1 MSECRCEASI
11 THFRRRSRGPLRPL
25 GSQTSTADR
34 KISPTG
40 TTSREHVR
48 ARAGKQLAVSD
59 PQDAPELLAHDPR
72 SVFAISG
79 QGEEGPEHVPTVP
92 LGQAAS
98 LTSIFLAW
106 LRAGFGMV
114 TFKTP
119 FDNVAFAVEGSMP
132 SGDGR

>member
-1 MSECRCEASI
+1 MRPAPAAWIANVDGRSENQPCR
-11 THFRRRSRGPLRPL
+11 H
-25 GSQTSTADR
+25 GSQPPTRPRSSR
-34 KISPTG
+34 KA
-40 TTSREHVR
+40 
-48 ARAGKQLAVSD
+48 ARSSD

-72 SVFAISG
+72 SVFAMLYERDAL
-79 QGEEGPEHVPTVP
+79 QGEGGPEHVPTMP

-119 FDNVAFAVEGSMP
+119 FDNVALTVDGSMP
-132 SGDGR
+132 GGNCRTR